1 MIDESLFDR
10 SQKLAFQLAEQ
21 LEQSERQMVFAES
34 CTAGLATGILAQ
46 VPGISKWL
54 AGSSVTYMEE
64 VKAGWLGIDPELIAR
79 HTAVSSEV
87 TEAMASSVL
96 QRTGAADFAVA
107 ITGHL
112 EPGASEQGCLVY
124 LAVAYRQGDQVHVRP
139 VVHTPLEGKRRLDR
153 QWEAATIA
161 LNLAVDHLRFPVGQ
175 DSDSVDWPAVCRAA
189 HRSPG
194 TE

>member
-34 CTAGLATGILAQ
+34 CTAGLAAGILAQ

-112 EPGASEQGCLVY
+112 EPGANEQGCLVY
-124 LAVAYRQGDQVHVRP
+124 V
-139 VVHTPLEGKRRLDR
+139 
-153 QWEAATIA
+153 
-161 LNLAVDHLRFPVGQ
+161 AVDVGGLGVPWGL
-175 DSDSVDWPAVCRAA
+175 SS
-189 HRSPG
+189 RSWA
-194 TE
+194 